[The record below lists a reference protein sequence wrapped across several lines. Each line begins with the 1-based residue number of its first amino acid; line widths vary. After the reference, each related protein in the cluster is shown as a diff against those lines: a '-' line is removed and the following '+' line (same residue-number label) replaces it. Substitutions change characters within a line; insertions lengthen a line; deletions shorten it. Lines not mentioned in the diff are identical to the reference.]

1 MSRPGSIDMQ
11 IVDLIG
17 KALSV
22 RSFYHKLISGNI
34 ANSQTPGYKEK
45 SIDFKQELAR
55 RTGPSSDKVSGNAGY
70 AITES
75 MGSDGLA
82 RIDGNTV
89 ELESET
95 VKLTENQLMYQAL
108 VQLASKRFS
117 MMKYVIGEGKR

>member
-1 MSRPGSIDMQ
+1 MSRPGSIDME

-22 RSFYHKLISGNI
+22 RAFYHRVVSGNI

-45 SIDFKQELAR
+45 DIDFKQELAR
-55 RTGPSSDKVSGNAGY
+55 RTGPTANRTSGDPGY
-70 AITES
+70 LVTEN
-75 MGSDGLA
+75 MGNDGLA

-89 ELESET
+89 ELENET

-117 MMKYVIGEGKR
+117 MMKYIIGEGKR

>member
-1 MSRPGSIDMQ
+1 MQ

-22 RSFYHKLISGNI
+22 RAFYHKMISGNI

-45 SIDFKQELAR
+45 DIDFKKELAK
-55 RTGPSSDKVSGNAGY
+55 RTGLATGRASGDPGYTVTENAGN
-70 AITES
+70 
-75 MGSDGLA
+75 DGLA

-89 ELESET
+89 ELEGET

>member
-1 MSRPGSIDMQ
+1 MSRRGSIDMQ

-22 RSFYHKLISGNI
+22 RAFYHKMISGNI

-45 SIDFKQELAR
+45 DIDFKKELAK
-55 RTGPSSDKVSGNAGY
+55 RTGLATGRASGDPGYTVTENAGN
-70 AITES
+70 
-75 MGSDGLA
+75 DGLA

-89 ELESET
+89 ELEGET

>member
-1 MSRPGSIDMQ
+1 MQ

-22 RSFYHKLISGNI
+22 RAFYHKVVSGNI

-45 SIDFKQELAR
+45 DIDFRRELDKRLGPDMKQA
-55 RTGPSSDKVSGNAGY
+55 SSGDAGY
-70 AITES
+70 TIAENQ
-75 MGSDGLA
+75 GHDGLA

-89 ELESET
+89 SLEDQT

-108 VQLASKRFS
+108 VQMAAKRFS
-117 MMKYVIGEGKR
+117 MMRYMIGEGKR

>member
-1 MSRPGSIDMQ
+1 MQ

-22 RSFYHKLISGNI
+22 RAFYHKVVSANI
-34 ANSQTPGYKEK
+34 ANSQTPGYKGK
-45 SIDFKQELAR
+45 TVDFKSELDKRAGS
-55 RTGPSSDKVSGNAGY
+55 TNPTSKGGPDFT
-70 AITES
+70 ITEIDTP
-75 MGSDGLA
+75 DGYMRL
-82 RIDGNTV
+82 DGNTV
-89 ELESET
+89 ELENET

>member
-1 MSRPGSIDMQ
+1 MQ
-11 IVDLIG
+11 IVDIIG

-22 RSFYHKLISGNI
+22 RAFYHKIVSANI
-34 ANSQTPGYKEK
+34 ANSQTPGYKGK
-45 SIDFKQELAR
+45 SIDFRGELDK
-55 RTGPSSDKVSGNAGY
+55 RTGSANPSSKGGPDFT
-70 AITES
+70 ITETDAP
-75 MGSDGLA
+75 DGFA

-89 ELESET
+89 ELENET